1 MLTEVLLANFNIMR
15 DDILVPVDPSKS
27 IPTSTQWERYKAEL
41 GEKDPGVY
49 FIEINEIGKSNTSK
63 SHRQYFYQTKL
74 TAHEESI
81 LIGSSFFL
89 TIPISVIVPISKYK
103 YKPYNRSIVE
113 NMEKI
118 MLVAVVV
125 WFAKAFGYTIT
136 DVESTQE
143 SKDIIY
149 RYSAPTF
156 GRASFRPSDQGGS
169 STFINAGY
177 ETKLR
182 RYKPKWGY
190 HAAVRFYMGSSEFDY
205 IAVDEEYFTG
215 QKTGLVN
222 DLAIP
227 VGIIYN
233 ISDTSGLYF
242 DIAPYAKGFNKSAT
256 TKIVGAFTIGM
267 KFKRAPSVRDSHLI
281 SFMNLLTTTNNSA
294 YSLISIYFK
303 GY

>member
-1 MLTEVLLANFNIMR
+1 
-15 DDILVPVDPSKS
+15 
-27 IPTSTQWERYKAEL
+27 
-41 GEKDPGVY
+41 
-49 FIEINEIGKSNTSK
+49 
-63 SHRQYFYQTKL
+63 
-74 TAHEESI
+74 
-81 LIGSSFFL
+81 
-89 TIPISVIVPISKYK
+89 
-103 YKPYNRSIVE
+103 
-113 NMEKI
+113 

-125 WFAKAFGYTIT
+125 WFASFFGYTIT

-156 GRASFRPSDQGGS
+156 GLGASFRPSDQGGS

-205 IAVDEEYFTG
+205 IAVDEEYFTLDK
-215 QKTGLVN
+215 KTGLVN

-267 KFKRAPSVRDSHLI
+267 KFKLSAFGSGFSPHLI
-281 SFMNLLTTTNNSA
+281 YEFVDDYQQFGLFANFDL
-294 YSLISIYFK
+294 F
-303 GY
+303 